1 MFYAFSSFYRMVA
14 AYALSF
20 VFAISYG
27 YAAASSKRA
36 ERLLLPVLDILQS
49 VPVLGFFP
57 VAVLFLVSLFKGSL
71 LGVELA
77 AIFLIFTSQAWN
89 MAFGVYES
97 LITIPPDL
105 IDATASLG
113 TSAWQRFKRLL
124 FPACAPK
131 LVYNSMLSWAGGWY
145 FLIACEIIVLGPVKK
160 ELPGLGSYLI
170 KSAAKG
176 DVAGILLGL
185 GAMVAIIV
193 TMDVLL
199 WRPLQVWADKFTYQ
213 YEYGPGAPR
222 RTSSLLEL
230 VSSIAASGWTAPA
243 RHFLARTKDT
253 LASLLR
259 AIGHLLGRH
268 RWRAFLKKLTGAL
281 KVVIWVG
288 VVVGLGLALAS
299 LGAWLIRGA
308 AEAFPLAEARAIP
321 LAISLSFLRLLAA
334 YVVALAWT
342 IPVAVLIG
350 RSEQASRLLTPVV
363 EVAASVP
370 ATALFPLIVLFVIR
384 VTGGSMDAASIL
396 LVLTGMQWYLLF
408 NLIAGVRTIP
418 RDLSRA
424 VQSYGAKRRL
434 YWKRLILPA
443 IFPSLITGSITAWGG
458 GWNAL
463 IVSEYLVFKGKT
475 YTAFGIGMLLDKA
488 VYGGGGTRAIVIILL
503 SMVLAVIFMNRLIW
517 RPLYKLAVQRDKM
530 EQ

>member
-36 ERLLLPVLDILQS
+36 ERILLPVLDVLQS

-57 VAVLFLVSLFKGSL
+57 VAVLLLISLFKGSL

-97 LITIPPDL
+97 LVTIPPDL
-105 IDATASLG
+105 FDATASLG
-113 TSAWQRFKRLL
+113 ASSWQRFKRLL
-124 FPACAPK
+124 FPACTPK

-145 FLIACEIIVLGPVKK
+145 FLIACEIIALGPVKK

-170 KSAAKG
+170 KAAAKG
-176 DVAGILLGL
+176 DVGGILMGI
-185 GAMVAIIV
+185 GVMVSIIIA
-193 TMDVLL
+193 MDVLI

-213 YEYGPGAPR
+213 YEYGPGALR
-222 RTSSLLEL
+222 RTNSILEL
-230 VSSIAASGWTAPA
+230 VSSIAASRPGASVKHLLVA
-243 RHFLARTKDT
+243 AKDFLARPIK
-253 LASLLR
+253 AV
-259 AIGHLLGRH
+259 GQ
-268 RWRAFLKKLTGAL
+268 LTRERSAKIFTQKMKSAL
-281 KVVIWVG
+281 KITIWVG
-288 VVVGLGLALAS
+288 AVVGLGFALAS
-299 LGAWLIRGA
+299 LGTWLIRGA
-308 AEAFPLAEARAIP
+308 AEAFPVTEARSIP
-321 LAISLSFLRLLAA
+321 LAISLSFLRLFAA
-334 YVVALAWT
+334 YLVALAWT
-342 IPVAVLIG
+342 VPAAVLIG
-350 RSEQASRLLTPVV
+350 RSERISRFLTPVV
-363 EVAASVP
+363 EITASVP
-370 ATALFPLIVLFVIR
+370 ATALFPLIVLLVIR
-384 VTGGSMDAASIL
+384 VTGGSMNAASIL

-418 RDLSRA
+418 RDLSLA
-424 VQSYGAKRRL
+424 VKSYGARRWL

-463 IVSEYLVFKGKT
+463 IVSEYLVFKQKT
-475 YTAFGIGMLLDKA
+475 YTTFGIGMLLDKV
-488 VYGGGGTRAIVIILL
+488 VYGGGSTRAIVLILL
-503 SMVLAVIFMNRLIW
+503 SMVLTVVLMNRLIW
-517 RPLYKLAVQRDKM
+517 RPLYKLAVQRYKM

>member
-105 IDATASLG
+105 IDATTSLG

-124 FPACAPK
+124 FPACTPK

-145 FLIACEIIVLGPVKK
+145 FLIACEIIALGPVKK

-170 KSAAKG
+170 KAAARG
-176 DVAGILLGL
+176 DIAGILLGI
-185 GAMVAIIV
+185 GVMVSIIIV
-193 TMDVLL
+193 MDVLI

-213 YEYGPGAPR
+213 YEYGPGALR

-230 VSSIAASGWTAPA
+230 ISSIAVSSPA
-243 RHFLARTKDT
+243 VSAKCFLAKAKDVIVDP
-253 LASLLR
+253 LR
-259 AIGHLLGRH
+259 AVGRLA
-268 RWRAFLKKLTGAL
+268 RQRRGKIFAPKLVGAL
-281 KVVIWVG
+281 KIAAWVG
-288 VVVGLGLALAS
+288 AVVGLGLALAS
-299 LGAWLIRGA
+299 LGVWLIRGTT
-308 AEAFPLAEARAIP
+308 EAFPVTEAKSIP
-321 LAISLSFLRLLAA
+321 LAIALSFLRLFAA
-334 YVVALAWT
+334 YLVALLWT
-342 IPVAVLIG
+342 IPAAVLIG
-350 RSEQASRLLTPVV
+350 RSARASRFLTPVV
-363 EVAASVP
+363 EIAASVP
-370 ATALFPLIVLFVIR
+370 ATALFPLIVLFVVQ
-384 VTGGSMDAASIL
+384 VTGGSMNAASVL

-418 RDLSRA
+418 QDLNLA
-424 VQSYGAKRRL
+424 VKSYGTKRWL

-475 YTAFGIGMLLDKA
+475 YTAFGIGMLLDKT
-488 VYGGGGTRAIVIILL
+488 VYGGGSTRAIVIILL
-503 SMVLAVIFMNRLIW
+503 GMVLTVILMNRLIW
-517 RPLYKLAVQRDKM
+517 RPLYKLAAQRYKM